1 MVRCLRVCATIA
13 PGSDVGFFAKDAA
26 MMQLADGIRRH
37 GFKKWYERELL
48 RGHAHLVVLIFC
60 CLGLMMALEGATR
73 FRSTADQLFDLM
85 AVVVCTGPGLWA
97 LRRYMG
103 LLLRAESIANQADCP
118 RCKAYGR
125 LELAASTSPASAA
138 QTSEAQDQQ
147 VAVRCR
153 ACGHEWPIYL

>member
-1 MVRCLRVCATIA
+1 LVRRLRVCATLA
-13 PGSDVGFFAKDAA
+13 PGFDVGFFAKDAA

-73 FRSTADQLFDLM
+73 FRSTVDQLFDLM
-85 AVVVCTGPGLWA
+85 AVVVCTGAGLWA
-97 LRRYMG
+97 LRRYMS

-118 RCKAYGR
+118 CCKAYGR
-125 LELAASTSPASAA
+125 LELAASTSLMSAA
-138 QTSEAQDQQ
+138 QTSEAADEQ

>member
-1 MVRCLRVCATIA
+1 MVRCLRVCATLA
-13 PGSDVGFFAKDAA
+13 PGSDVGFSAKDAA

-48 RGHAHLVVLIFC
+48 RGHAHLVVVIFC

-85 AVVVCTGPGLWA
+85 AVVVCTGAGLWA
-97 LRRYMG
+97 LRRYLT
-103 LLLRAESIANQADCP
+103 LLLRAESIAHQADCP
-118 RCKAYGR
+118 HCKAYGR
-125 LELAASTSPASAA
+125 LELAATPSLASAA
-138 QTSEAQDQQ
+138 QTSATQAQQ

-153 ACGHEWPIYL
+153 ACGHEWHIHL

>member
-1 MVRCLRVCATIA
+1 
-13 PGSDVGFFAKDAA
+13 

-85 AVVVCTGPGLWA
+85 AVVVCTGAGLWA
-97 LRRYMG
+97 LRRYMS

-118 RCKAYGR
+118 RCNVYGR
-125 LELAASTSPASAA
+125 LELAASKSSMSAA
-138 QTSEAQDQQ
+138 QTSAAADDQ